1 MGRLAEKQQRQAEI
15 EARYLETLRK
25 SNAQKQKKGPKR
37 LPVSSLTNQ
46 LVWVDK
52 EFEVRPLEAYPNR
65 SYNQDKQVVGLIRHL
80 YVKYSCPYWMYDV
93 LRKDFKQPYPKMH
106 ETYRAWFLALAQGRS
121 FTKMAKP
128 YMNAKEAYYFLNAPY
143 TEIHKNFWWARLKH
157 AGVDERQAKQLIERI
172 FGSYF
177 FNHPDDVLDEDGRL
191 AEVVTFYANHG
202 RALDKQDFDAVTD
215 FVAWKLRND
224 VEFRFKGRTS
234 TSMIGLS
241 NEWHHMM
248 QKAKLGKHVQWK
260 SMNVKD
266 WEYIDNHYIWQVQEL
281 CDNKE
286 LANEGRKQ
294 KHCVFSYVSACV
306 SGTCHIFSMRGYYK
320 KTIGVDDEGNS
331 IYTPGDEQY
340 RVTIEVRGGRSV
352 VQARCS
358 VNRMPDNHEAGML
371 KRWAAENGI
380 YIENY
385 ALRRW

>member
-1 MGRLAEKQQRQAEI
+1 MIL
-15 EARYLETLRK
+15 
-25 SNAQKQKKGPKR
+25 QKIKI
-37 LPVSSLTNQ
+37 SSLTNQ

-121 FTKMAKP
+121 FTKMVKP

-241 NEWHHMM
+241 NEWHHSFINRRLPFVWRWLYFSNLVNFISLPLRVPLAKGNSQNLERIVNEFQPDCILSTQTTASAATASLIE
-248 QKAKLGKHVQWK
+248 QKKFTGKFIIAFSDFHLHKFWLYPQA
-260 SMNVKD
+260 D
-266 WEYIDNHYIWQVQEL
+266 FY
-281 CDNKE
+281 
-286 LANEGRKQ
+286 LANIFRKY
-294 KHCVFSYVSACV
+294 KDRL
-306 SGTCHIFSMRGYYK
+306 ISMQRHY
-320 KTIGVDDEGNS
+320 
-331 IYTPGDEQY
+331 
-340 RVTIEVRGGRSV
+340 
-352 VQARCS
+352 
-358 VNRMPDNHEAGML
+358 
-371 KRWAAENGI
+371 
-380 YIENY
+380 
-385 ALRRW
+385 